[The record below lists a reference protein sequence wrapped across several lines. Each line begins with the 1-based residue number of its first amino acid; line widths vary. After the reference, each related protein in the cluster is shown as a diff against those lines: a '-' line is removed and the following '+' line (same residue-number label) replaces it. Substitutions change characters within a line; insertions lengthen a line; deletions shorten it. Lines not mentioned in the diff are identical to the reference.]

1 MTPQK
6 LNYIALKE
14 KWWKTVDQKSRNR
27 FSIMHCWPRARH
39 AIALKSQSF
48 WKNLIYLGVETEIN
62 PWRQKR
68 AKIEWDPFE
77 KILEWFSMQ
86 KPTIKMYDVVAA
98 NKKLARIN
106 IEYIFCSNWNT
117 TYWNNSWFLFSFS
130 NVNTS
135 IYLTA
140 FIGMLRL
147 RNSLMRCFIK
157 LTLL

>member
-6 LNYIALKE
+6 LNYIALKQ
-14 KWWKTVDQKSRNR
+14 KWWKTVDQKLKNR
-27 FSIMHCWPRARH
+27 FSIMHCWPRAEH
-39 AIALKSQSF
+39 VNALKSPSF
-48 WKNLIYLGVETEIN
+48 WKNLIYQGVETEIN

-77 KILEWFSMQ
+77 KILEWFSMEN
-86 KPTIKMYDVVAA
+86 PTIIMYDIVAA
-98 NKKLARIN
+98 DKKLARIN
-106 IEYIFCSNWNT
+106 IEYIFCYNWNT